1 MKIAFVNSCIREKD
15 SRTLVIAKEI
25 LNTVKY
31 RPDVEIEEFDL
42 NKLPLVPYNFV
53 SLNEMMAKGVNPLY
67 FDISK
72 RIASSDILFIAA
84 PFWDM
89 GIPGLLKTF
98 LEKLSIPDVMFVD
111 DGKTC
116 RGIAHFKHVVYVC
129 TRGMDIEDGSPLEQA
144 SPYLKALQYLW
155 TDNND
160 GFHMVSA
167 YNLDYVS
174 EEEIMK
180 KINAAIR
187 TGIDLMKEI
196 I

>member
-1 MKIAFVNSCIREKD
+1 MKIAFVNSCIREKE

-25 LNTVKY
+25 LNSVKY
-31 RPDVEIEEFDL
+31 LPDVEIEEFDL
-42 NKLPLVPYNFV
+42 NMLPLVPYNYA
-53 SLNEMMAKGVNPLY
+53 SLNEMMIHGVDQLY

-72 RIASSDILFIAA
+72 KIASSDILFIAS

-98 LEKLSIPDVMFVD
+98 LEKLSIPDVMFID
-111 DGKTC
+111 NGKTC
-116 RGIAHFKHVVYVC
+116 KGIAKFKHVVYVC

-155 TDNND
+155 TDHND
-160 GFHMVSA
+160 SFHMVSA

-174 EEEIMK
+174 AEEIRK
-180 KINAAIR
+180 KSNAAIKK
-187 TGIDLMKEI
+187 GIELMKEI